1 MRRILDARWT
11 NWRTIAGIWAVA
23 KLPGAPEESAR
34 FDAPTRGWLWHDR
47 PENLRQ
53 RGVQAAVLAERLA
66 CAKAVCPACHT
77 GDEPEPRTGLW
88 WHVAHEAACEAS
100 RIWDRGGVSPR

>member
-47 PENLRQ
+47 PEEPAAAWRASGGAGRAPGLREGRLPGLSH
-53 RGVQAAVLAERLA
+53 RG
-66 CAKAVCPACHT
+66 
-77 GDEPEPRTGLW
+77 
-88 WHVAHEAACEAS
+88 
-100 RIWDRGGVSPR
+100 